1 MGRLRLLALVVL
13 PTLLVGAVIAGVLVV
28 DALDRREQ
36 VAEADAAAERYTQQ
50 HEAFREALA
59 GSVDSADFEDV
70 DRVRSAVAAAR
81 EDVPTLPAVG
91 EHGAESSEGY
101 RFARRVHQL
110 TETNLVDLESALDR
124 AEEAQAFAADAE
136 RALDVDPRS
145 FLTTTTVPSGA
156 PVRASVIP
164 PMQSALARFE
174 AVEVPEGGDDAAD
187 EVSGALRFV
196 IGEAETLA
204 RELDAGRG
212 YQFEFGLRY
221 GEARGAVQQ
230 YVTAVVAEVR
240 EAFDL
245 VVGEPA
251 GQV

>member
-1 MGRLRLLALVVL
+1 MGRLRLLALVVV
-13 PTLLVGAVIAGVLVV
+13 PTLLVGAVIGGVLVV

-36 VAEADAAAERYTQQ
+36 IAEADAAAERYTQQ
-50 HEAFREALA
+50 HEAFREGLA
-59 GSVDSADFEDV
+59 GSVDSSDFDDV
-70 DRVRSAVAAAR
+70 SQVREALEATR
-81 EDVPTLPAVG
+81 DGVPALAAVG
-91 EHGAESSEGY
+91 EHGAENSEGY
-101 RFARRVHQL
+101 RFAQRVQQL
-110 TETNLVDLESALDR
+110 TEANLADLESALDR
-124 AEEAQAFAADAE
+124 ADEAQAFAADAE

-145 FLTTTTVPSGA
+145 FLTSTTIPSGA
-156 PVRASVIP
+156 PVRASVLP
-164 PMQSALARFE
+164 PMQSALTQFE
-174 AVEVPEGGDDAAD
+174 AVEVPEGGDAAAE

-196 IGEAETLA
+196 ISEAETLA

>member
-13 PTLLVGAVIAGVLVV
+13 PTLLVGAVIGGVLVV

-36 VAEADAAAERYTQQ
+36 VAEADAAAEQYTQQ
-50 HEAFREALA
+50 HEAFRETLA
-59 GSVDSADFEDV
+59 SSVDSSDFEDV
-70 DRVRSAVAAAR
+70 ARVRAAVEAAR
-81 EDVPTLPAVG
+81 EDVPTLPPVG

-101 RFARRVHQL
+101 RFAQRVQQL
-110 TETNLVDLESALDR
+110 TETNLADLESALDR
-124 AEEAQAFAADAE
+124 AQEAQAFEADAE

-156 PVRASVIP
+156 PVRASVLP
-164 PMQSALARFE
+164 PMQSVLAQFE
-174 AVEVPEGGDDAAD
+174 AVEVPEGGDAAAD

>member
-13 PTLLVGAVIAGVLVV
+13 PTLLVGAVIGGVLVV

-110 TETNLVDLESALDR
+110 TETHLVDLESALDR
-124 AEEAQAFAADAE
+124 ADDAQAFAADAE

-145 FLTTTTVPSGA
+145 FLATTTVPSGA
-156 PVRASVIP
+156 PVRASVLP

-174 AVEVPEGGDDAAD
+174 AVDVPEGGDAAAD

-212 YQFEFGLRY
+212 YQFEFGQRY
-221 GEARGAVQQ
+221 GKARGAVQQ

-240 EAFDL
+240 EAFDV

>member
-1 MGRLRLLALVVL
+1 MGRLRLLALVVV
-13 PTLLVGAVIAGVLVV
+13 PTLLVGAAIGGILVV

-36 VAEADAAAERYTQQ
+36 IAEADAAAEQYTQR

-59 GSVDSADFEDV
+59 GAVDSSDFEDV
-70 DRVRSAVAAAR
+70 TRVRTAVEAAR
-81 EDVPTLPAVG
+81 EQVPVLPAVG
-91 EHGAESSEGY
+91 EHGAENSEGY
-101 RFARRVHQL
+101 RFAQRAQQL
-110 TETNLVDLESALDR
+110 TEANLADLDSALER
-124 AEEAQAFAADAE
+124 AEEAQAFAVEAE

-145 FLTTTTVPSGA
+145 FLTSTTVPSGA
-156 PVRASVIP
+156 PVRASVLP
-164 PMQSALARFE
+164 PMQAALAQFQ
-174 AVEVPEGGDDAAD
+174 AVEVPEGGDTAAD

-251 GQV
+251 AQV